1 MGISNE
7 EFNKFLSDNKEKID
21 RITPKNPPLGAG
33 DIADIETM
41 KEDLRESFEEVRK
54 MQNGFYPKTTWRE
67 YIADKNMPLLKRDA
81 MSKLHEWYN
90 RNITGE
96 VLCVRGL
103 KHTGK
108 TTLVKQ
114 FISEVFDSTEGI
126 YMINMLD
133 PKISKSY
140 EEFREST
147 DIFFKLEDFMRY
159 LIPEFDVEKTKLIV
173 LDDVQVDYSIIHSAS
188 WDAKC
193 RVIICGDMLNKVT
206 DHDVVVTPLSFKEFC
221 ANSDE
226 DDKSIS
232 LMEYFALGGFPN
244 AVRCHLDCGLIGE
257 ASKEI
262 KTIVQEWVSVLN
274 KRFKYNNLR
283 VDVMKALL
291 AVFKVAIERED
302 LGDMVGL
309 SDRLFNA
316 LSSVGCNMTRGKAN
330 KLLTELKSEGIV
342 FIKKGYIYFCDLGV
356 VTYLAVRLPDL
367 DSKKFRSYIRE
378 NFDFLQKMYEIV

>member
-1 MGISNE
+1 MGISNK

-21 RITPKNPPLGAG
+21 RITPKNPPLDAE
-33 DIADIETM
+33 DITDIESM
-41 KEDLRESFEEVRK
+41 KEGLRESFEEVRK

-67 YIADKNMPLLKRDA
+67 YIADRNMPLLKRDA

-96 VLCVRGL
+96 VLCIRGL

-147 DIFFKLEDFMRY
+147 DILFKLEEFMRY
-159 LIPEFDVEKTKLIV
+159 LMPEFDIEKTKLIV

-188 WDAKC
+188 WDIKC

-206 DHDVVVTPLSFKEFC
+206 DSDVVVTPLSFKEFC

-226 DDKSIS
+226 EDKGIS

-244 AVRCHLDCGLIGE
+244 AVSCHLDCSLIGE

-262 KTIVQEWVSVLN
+262 KSIVQEWVSVLT
-274 KRFKYNNLR
+274 KRFRYSTLK
-283 VDVMKALL
+283 VDVMQVLL
-291 AVFKVAIERED
+291 AVLKVAIERED
-302 LGDMVGL
+302 LNDMIGL

-330 KLLTELKSEGIV
+330 KILAELKSAGIIY
-342 FIKKGYIYFCDLGV
+342 IKKGYIYFCDLGV

-367 DSKKFRSYIRE
+367 DSKKFRSFIRE

>member
-1 MGISNE
+1 MDISNE

-21 RITPKNPPLGAG
+21 RITPKNPPLDDE
-33 DIADIETM
+33 DIADIESM

-54 MQNGFYPKTTWRE
+54 MKNGFYPKKTWKE
-67 YIADKNMPLLKRDA
+67 YIADKNIPLLKRDA

-90 RNITGE
+90 RNIAGE

-114 FISEVFDSTEGI
+114 FISDVFDSTEGI

-147 DIFFKLEDFMRY
+147 DIFFKLEDFMSY
-159 LIPEFDVEKTKLIV
+159 LIPEFDAKKIKLIV

-188 WDAKC
+188 WDTKC

-206 DHDVVVTPLSFKEFC
+206 DSDVVVTPLSFKEFC

-226 DDKSIS
+226 EDKSLS
-232 LMEYFALGGFPN
+232 LMEYFAIGGFPN
-244 AVRCHLDCGLIGE
+244 VVRCHLDCGLIGE

-262 KTIVQEWVSVLN
+262 KTIVQEWVSMLT
-274 KRFKYNNLR
+274 KRFRYSTLKI
-283 VDVMKALL
+283 DMIKTLL
-291 AVFKVAIERED
+291 AVLKVAIERED
-302 LGDMVGL
+302 LGDMIGL

-316 LSSVGCNMTRGKAN
+316 LSSVECNMTRGKAN
-330 KLLTELKSEGIV
+330 RILTELKSAGIIY
-342 FIKKGYIYFCDLGV
+342 IKKGYIYFCDLGV
-356 VTYLAVRLPDL
+356 ITYLAVRLADL
-367 DSKKFRSYIRE
+367 DSKKFRIFIRE